1 MAKKDPTFEEL
12 IAMVDK
18 LPNDMP
24 QDYSYRKK
32 GKQKKTEERAPV
44 KVNAPSAVES
54 KISTTVNNLMETNN
68 KFQTTQNTIT
78 NQQLETNKDQLHE
91 DRKQTGLLQQQQSI
105 LTDVSNTM
113 SKLYLMMKRQAE
125 KLTPKIQ
132 EKAQRKE
139 PTVTPLN
146 QDQNQNNDMMG
157 GLVGEIADMMGGGRR
172 RKKPIKPSRQ
182 KRADARRQNRAR
194 GGGTPSGKNPF
205 TSRIG
210 GPASVSFLSKLK
222 TAGKGAWE
230 TVKKTKGNKWT
241 KIGAGAAAAGAAVW
255 GGTELLKGGFGSV
268 AEKYESGGRG
278 VGTISTGK
286 GDHGGVSYGKH
297 QLSTK
302 SGTMSKFLNAPEA
315 QQFAPYFEGLTPGSA
330 EFNSV
335 YSKIAKDMPEFE
347 IAQKRFIERTH
358 YEPAMEK
365 LQKNGIDFSERSRA
379 LNELVFSTS
388 VQYGAGGA
396 NSKIMRALEGQDVSK
411 LTDAQLI
418 ELIQNDKGANVGTDF
433 KSSSYDVQQ
442 SVAARTQR
450 EKADLLAM
458 LQAEEDA
465 AKGIDREYLNS
476 LRGEKK
482 EGEVVAEVQPAT
494 VDGINVASNTEAPVG
509 IFPISETKP
518 SVDPTTALALG
529 GAAAVTTGA
538 VVANKRRGAMPIDGM
553 KGKETIP
560 VKPSVVEGAKSS
572 ADDVAKAGTK
582 GVKGVTKGMV
592 KGAPVIGAVLTAAEA
607 VSIATDD
614 TKTDKEK
621 ARAGTVLAGGT
632 AGAVVGAK
640 AGAAGGAALGTL
652 IFPGVGT
659 AIGGAVGGIA
669 GSIGGYFGGEYI
681 AEEGFDVI
689 DGAVSQKDSAPVF
702 DPSTTP
708 PVSLLA
714 PGKQADST
722 MVADK
727 PTATPLVAGETK
739 LLVVPVPT
747 APKVETKVPAS
758 NIASVPKK
766 TEPVAAEQEP
776 LVVNRNNTPVTVQPA
791 AAASVPKA
799 QVASTTS
806 TVPKQSL
813 VASNVAPLMQSPV
826 EETSPI
832 STPKVS
838 LAPKHTQASW
848 SALPQAT
855 PQKVAEVSTQ
865 HDTPMQREAFTSVT
879 PVDVQNP
886 TSTTSPSGNS
896 QRIQGSGIAES
907 NSIRP
912 ELKDVAPM
920 ISDFGLIFINTGI
933 I

>member
-54 KISTTVNNLMETNN
+54 KISATVNNLMETNN

-78 NQQLETNKDQLHE
+78 NQQLETNKDQLQE

-139 PTVTPLN
+139 PTVSPLN
-146 QDQNQNNDMMG
+146 QNQNQNNDGMTGLFGELTDMIG
-157 GLVGEIADMMGGGRR
+157 GKKRR
-172 RKKPIKPSRQ
+172 RPIKPSRQ

-205 TSRIG
+205 SARLG
-210 GPASVSFLSKLK
+210 GPASASFFSKVK

-230 TVKKTKGNKWT
+230 AVKKTKGSKWA
-241 KIGAGAAAAGAAVW
+241 KLGAGAAASGAAVW
-255 GGTELLKGGFGSV
+255 GGSELLKGGFGSV

-278 VGTISTGK
+278 VGTISTGR

-302 SGTMSKFLNAPEA
+302 SGTMNTFLNSPEA

-388 VQYGAGGA
+388 VQYGASGA

-433 KSSSYDVQQ
+433 KSSSYEVQQ

-476 LRGEKK
+476 VRGDNK

-494 VDGINVASNTEAPVG
+494 IDGTTIVSANEAPVG
-509 IFPISETKP
+509 IFPIGEVKP
-518 SVDPTTALALG
+518 STDPTTAALALG

-553 KGKETIP
+553 KGKEAIP
-560 VKPSVVEGAKSS
+560 VKPSVTEGIKGS
-572 ADDVAKAGTK
+572 ADDAVKAGAK
-582 GVKGVTKGMV
+582 GATKGML
-592 KGAPVIGAVLTAAEA
+592 KGAPVIGTVLTAAEA

-614 TKTDKEK
+614 TMTGKEK
-621 ARAGTVLAGGT
+621 ARAGTGLAGGT
-632 AGAVVGAK
+632 AGAIVGAK
-640 AGAAGGAALGTL
+640 AGAVGGAALGTI

-659 AIGGAVGGIA
+659 AVGGAIGGLA

-689 DGAVSQKDSAPVF
+689 DGAVSQKDNAPAF
-702 DPSTTP
+702 DPSVTP

-714 PGKQADST
+714 PGKQADAT
-722 MVADK
+722 VVADK

-747 APKVETKVPAS
+747 APKVETKSPAS

-766 TEPVAAEQEP
+766 TEPVLAEQEP
-776 LVVNRNNTPVTVQPA
+776 LVVNRGNTPVAVQPA
-791 AAASVPKA
+791 SAASVPKA
-799 QVASTTS
+799 QVASTQ
-806 TVPKQSL
+806 KMIQQSP

-826 EETSPI
+826 EEVSPI
-832 STPKVS
+832 STPTVS

-848 SALPQAT
+848 SSLPQAT

-886 TSTTSPSGNS
+886 TSTTSVSGNP
-896 QRIQGSGIAES
+896 QRIQGSGVAES
-907 NSIRP
+907 NSVRP

-920 ISDFGLIFINTGI
+920 ITDFGIIFINTGI

>member
-68 KFQTTQNTIT
+68 KFQTTQNTIN

-139 PTVTPLN
+139 PTISPLN
-146 QDQNQNNDMMG
+146 QNQNNNDGMTGLFGELTDLMG
-157 GLVGEIADMMGGGRR
+157 GEGRR
-172 RKKPIKPSRQ
+172 RRKPIKPSRQ

-205 TSRIG
+205 TSKLGI
-210 GPASVSFLSKLK
+210 PASASFLSKMK
-222 TAGKGAWE
+222 TAGKSAWE

-241 KIGAGAAAAGAAVW
+241 KLGAGAAAAGAAVW

-302 SGTMSKFLNAPEA
+302 SGTMNTFLKSPEA
-315 QQFAPYFEGLTPGSA
+315 QQFSPYFEGLTPGSA

-433 KSSSYDVQQ
+433 KSSSYEVQQ

-476 LRGEKK
+476 LRGENK

-494 VDGINVASNTEAPVG
+494 IDGTTIASNTEAPVG
-509 IFPISETKP
+509 IFPISEAKP
-518 SVDPTTALALG
+518 SVDPTTAALALG

-572 ADDVAKAGTK
+572 VDDVAKAGTK
-582 GVKGVTKGMV
+582 GVKGATKGML
-592 KGAPVIGAVLTAAEA
+592 KGAPVVGAVLTAAEA

-614 TKTDKEK
+614 TKTGKEK

-632 AGAVVGAK
+632 AGAVVGGK

-652 IFPGVGT
+652 VFPGVGT
-659 AIGGAVGGIA
+659 AIGGVIGGLA

-689 DGAVSQKDSAPVF
+689 DGAVSQKDSAPAF

-714 PGKQADST
+714 PGKEADST
-722 MVADK
+722 VIADK
-727 PTATPLVAGETK
+727 PTAAPLVAGETK

-747 APKVETKVPAS
+747 APKVETKAQAS

-766 TEPVAAEQEP
+766 TEPAVVEQEP

-799 QVASTTS
+799 QVTATT

-813 VASNVAPLMQSPV
+813 VASSVSPLMQSPV

-886 TSTTSPSGNS
+886 TSMTSVSGNP
-896 QRIQGSGIAES
+896 QRIQGSGVAES
-907 NSIRP
+907 NSVRP

-920 ISDFGLIFINTGI
+920 ITDFGIIFINTGI